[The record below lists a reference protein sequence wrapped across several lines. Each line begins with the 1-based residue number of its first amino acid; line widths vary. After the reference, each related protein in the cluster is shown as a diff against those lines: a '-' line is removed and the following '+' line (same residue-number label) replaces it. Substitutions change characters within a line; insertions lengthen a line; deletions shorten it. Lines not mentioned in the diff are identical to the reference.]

1 MIVEPVP
8 TDSRSKR
15 RRTVGRLVV
24 LVPLVLL
31 AVVVGVGVI
40 GRASTPPKPTTA
52 DRQELPDAV
61 PEPSAAA
68 TATGPVTTPTP
79 RRPPFPVSIDGLTV
93 KSIPVFLATLTDTRP
108 GGVIAVAGYLGVT
121 DPPTDCGDGVDPLGP
136 LCERMAL
143 FAETPWTLRGSEGFT
158 GLGPHLHPRVPIGV
172 HLPAAIADTTKE
184 AGGGPLSAVVIGRL
198 PDIPMGN
205 CGPVLANCEVDF
217 DLDAVAWVSGSPFG
231 VQPFIGP
238 QIDAIARDWVLSNQ
252 QAAEA
257 LAVGPSGIVI
267 STALV
272 RPATLRTLDPKAA
285 RIVRRDPPPGLVWY
299 IRGVSRSL
307 FRGAS
312 ETLVWAVVD
321 DVNLRVLREGRRGR
335 DPDPLDAQ
343 ASKAIRPPATVSRTA
358 PGSSRP
364 SSGEFLP
371 LERSAPAST
380 VQVAPRS
387 MTTRSA

>member
-15 RRTVGRLVV
+15 RRTLGRLAV

-31 AVVVGVGVI
+31 AVVVGVGVL

-52 DRQELPDAV
+52 DQQQVPDTS
-61 PEPSAAA
+61 PESSAAA
-68 TATGPVTTPTP
+68 SETVPATTPAP

-93 KSIPVFLATLTDTRP
+93 KSIPTLLATLTDTRP
-108 GGVIAVAGYLGVT
+108 GSVIAVAGYLGVT
-121 DPPTDCGDGVDPLGP
+121 DPPTDCGDGIDPLGP

-158 GLGPHLHPRVPIGV
+158 GLGPHLHPRVPIGI
-172 HLPAAIADTTKE
+172 HLPAAIADTTTA
-184 AGGGPLSAVVIGRL
+184 AGGSPMSAVIIGRL
-198 PDIPMGN
+198 SDTPEGN
-205 CGPVLANCEVDF
+205 CGPVLANCEVGF

-307 FRGAS
+307 FRGAT

-321 DVNLRVLREGRRGR
+321 DVNLRILAKGVEGG
-335 DPDPLDAQ
+335 
-343 ASKAIRPPATVSRTA
+343 A
-358 PGSSRP
+358 P
-364 SSGEFLP
+364 
-371 LERSAPAST
+371 
-380 VQVAPRS
+380 
-387 MTTRSA
+387 TR